1 MGCKRAI
8 QPQLVFIFKA
18 CYHLLLLHV
27 QLMLFMLGQES
38 GNRLQ
43 QPPNGGTQLHHR
55 GMEVIQLCLACEK
68 RRK

>member
-8 QPQLVFIFKA
+8 HPHLVFIFKA

-43 QPPNGGTQLHHR
+43 QPPNGGRELHN
-55 GMEVIQLCLACEK
+55 GTVAFIQFCLICKK